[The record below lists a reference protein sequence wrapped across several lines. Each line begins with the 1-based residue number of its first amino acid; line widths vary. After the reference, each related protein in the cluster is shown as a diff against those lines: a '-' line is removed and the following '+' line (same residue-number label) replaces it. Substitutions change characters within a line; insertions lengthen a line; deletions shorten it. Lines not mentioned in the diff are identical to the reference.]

1 MENSNTTLT
10 LKKLCDLINKQQG
23 LFATLT
29 TQNRVSQEV
38 RVRFSLRP
46 PKIMNLDNLSN
57 LIELFSHQVKK
68 QNKKDIFLQWL
79 NPNNQKTYTWEEA
92 EKNILKLSKII
103 KENIKE
109 GDRCLLVSEN
119 RPEWFV
125 SDLAIMLSDGI
136 TVPAYTTYT
145 EEDYKYLIE
154 DCEPSLVIVSNN
166 ELLKK
171 LSKTIDEKDFIKKV
185 ITLDEVSKVT
195 DNLNLITKE
204 KYLGF
209 NSITK
214 IDLLEKDK
222 IQNDKLK
229 RTSPACII
237 YTSGTGGNPK
247 GVMLSHGGILNN
259 IVGACEIMK
268 PLINTRPVFLTWLPL
283 SHSYEHCVQF
293 AQIAVGAKVFY
304 AQKIEKLLENMS
316 EAKPTIMTAVPRFYQ
331 NLYNKINI
339 NLKKQTGIKAKLIEA
354 TLRLGKKKLIGQEM
368 TFFEKLINIIVEEIV
383 RKKIKKQFGGNLK
396 AFVSGGGAL
405 DQEIGEFLNS
415 IGLPTLQGY
424 GLTETS
430 PVVSCNPIHKIR
442 VETVGPP
449 FKGNQVKIADDGEIL
464 VKGENVMLGYWN
476 KKEETDKVII
486 NGWLHTGDIGEID
499 PEDGYLK
506 ITDRKKDII
515 VSAGGDNIS
524 PAKIENMITNEPEVD
539 QCMVYGDK
547 KNYIVALIVP
557 NKDFLNQKEKIQN
570 VIEKINKKLT
580 LLEKIKK
587 IQLIDESFSI
597 ENGLMTPTMKV
608 KRKKVTEKYK
618 NQLEKLY

>member
-1 MENSNTTLT
+1 
-10 LKKLCDLINKQQG
+10 
-23 LFATLT
+23 
-29 TQNRVSQEV
+29 
-38 RVRFSLRP
+38 
-46 PKIMNLDNLSN
+46 MNLDNLNN
-57 LIELFSHQVKK
+57 LIELFSYQSDK
-68 QNKKDIFLQWL
+68 QNKKSIFLQWL
-79 NPNNQKTYTWEEA
+79 NPNNKKTYTWEETQ
-92 EKNILKLSKII
+92 KNILKLSRII

-125 SDLAIMLSDGI
+125 SDMAIMLSGGI

-166 ELLKK
+166 EMLKK
-171 LSKTIDEKDFIKKV
+171 LNNTINEKEFIKKV
-185 ITLDEVSKVT
+185 ITLDEVNKVIH
-195 DNLNLITKE
+195 NLDIIDKD
-204 KYLGF
+204 KYLDF
-209 NSITK
+209 NIILK
-214 IDLLEKDK
+214 NNLLEEDI
-222 IQNDKLK
+222 IQNKKLK

-247 GVMLSHGGILNN
+247 GVILSHGGILNN
-259 IVGACEIMK
+259 LVGACEIMK
-268 PLINTRPVFLTWLPL
+268 PLFNSRPVFLTWLPL

-304 AQKIEKLLENMS
+304 AEKIEKLLENIS

-339 NLKKQTGIKAKLIEA
+339 NLKKQTGFKAKLIEA
-354 TLRLGKKKLIGQEM
+354 TLRLGKKKLLNQKM
-368 TFFEKLINIIVEEIV
+368 TFFEKLLNLMVEILV
-383 RKKIKKQFGGNLK
+383 RKKIKNQFGGNLK

-405 DQEIGEFLNS
+405 DKEIGEFLNS
-415 IGLPTLQGY
+415 VGLPTLQGY

-430 PVVSCNPIHKIR
+430 PVVSCNPIHKIK

-476 KKEETDKVII
+476 KKEETDEVII
-486 NGWLHTGDIGEID
+486 DGWLHTGDIGEID
-499 PEDGYLK
+499 PEDSYLK

-524 PAKIENMITNEPEVD
+524 PAKIENMITNEPEID

-547 KNYIVALIVP
+547 KNYLVALIVP
-557 NKDFLNQKEKIQN
+557 SKDFLKEKEKINN

-580 LLEKIKK
+580 LLEKIKR
-587 IQLIDESFSI
+587 IQLIDENFSI

>member
-1 MENSNTTLT
+1 
-10 LKKLCDLINKQQG
+10 
-23 LFATLT
+23 
-29 TQNRVSQEV
+29 
-38 RVRFSLRP
+38 
-46 PKIMNLDNLSN
+46 MNLDNLSN
-57 LIELFSHQVKK
+57 LIELFSHQVQK

-103 KENIKE
+103 KQNIKE

-368 TFFEKLINIIVEEIV
+368 TFFEKLINIIVEELV

-499 PEDGYLK
+499 PKDGYLK

-557 NKDFLNQKEKIQN
+557 NKDFLNQKEKIQD

>member
-1 MENSNTTLT
+1 
-10 LKKLCDLINKQQG
+10 
-23 LFATLT
+23 
-29 TQNRVSQEV
+29 
-38 RVRFSLRP
+38 
-46 PKIMNLDNLSN
+46 MNLDKLNN
-57 LIELFSHQVKK
+57 LIELFSHQAEK
-68 QNKKDIFLQWL
+68 QNKESIFLQWL
-79 NPNNQKTYTWEEA
+79 NPNNKKSYTWEETQ
-92 EKNILKLSKII
+92 KNILKLSKII
-103 KENIKE
+103 RENIKE

-125 SDLAIMLSDGI
+125 SDMAIMLSGGI

-145 EEDYKYLIE
+145 EDDYKYLIE
-154 DCEPSLVIVSNN
+154 DCEPSLIIVSNN

-171 LSKTIDEKDFIKKV
+171 LNNTINEKKFIKKV
-185 ITLDEVSKVT
+185 ITLDEVNKVIH
-195 DNLNLITKE
+195 DLDIINKDKYLDFNLILK
-204 KYLGF
+204 
-209 NSITK
+209 N
-214 IDLLEKDK
+214 DLLDEDK
-222 IQNDKLK
+222 IQNEKLK

-247 GVMLSHGGILNN
+247 GVILSHGGILNN
-259 IVGACEIMK
+259 LVGACEIMK
-268 PLINTRPVFLTWLPL
+268 PLFSSRPVFLTWLPL

-304 AQKIEKLLENMS
+304 AEKIEKLLENIS

-339 NLKKQTGIKAKLIEA
+339 NLKKQTGFKAKLIEE
-354 TLRLGKKKLIGQEM
+354 TLRLGKKKLLNQKM
-368 TFFEKLINIIVEEIV
+368 TFSEKLLNLIVETLV

-415 IGLPTLQGY
+415 VGLPTLQGY

-430 PVVSCNPIHKIR
+430 PVVSCNPIHKIK

-449 FKGNQVKIADDGEIL
+449 FKGNQVKIAEDGEIL

-476 KKEETDKVII
+476 KKEETDKVIV

-524 PAKIENMITNEPEVD
+524 PAKIENMITNEPEID

-547 KNYIVALIVP
+547 KNYLVALVVP
-557 NKDFLNQKEKIQN
+557 SKDFLHEKEKINN

-587 IQLIDESFSI
+587 IQLIDENFSI

>member
-1 MENSNTTLT
+1 
-10 LKKLCDLINKQQG
+10 
-23 LFATLT
+23 
-29 TQNRVSQEV
+29 
-38 RVRFSLRP
+38 
-46 PKIMNLDNLSN
+46 MNLDNLNS
-57 LIELFSHQVKK
+57 LIELFSHQVDK
-68 QNKKDIFLQWL
+68 QNKKDIFLHWL
-79 NPNNQKTYTWEEA
+79 NSDNEKKYTWEET
-92 EKNILKLSKII
+92 EKNILKLSKTI
-103 KENIKE
+103 KQNIKE

-119 RPEWFV
+119 RPEWFI
-125 SDLAIMLSDGI
+125 SDLAIMLSGGV

-171 LSKTIDEKDFIKKV
+171 LINTVNEKEFIKKV
-185 ITLDEVSKVT
+185 ITLDEINKVIN
-195 DNLNLITKE
+195 NLNLFNKE
-204 KYLGF
+204 RYLDF
-209 NSITK
+209 NTLIK
-214 IDLLEKDK
+214 NNLLEKEI
-222 IQNDKLK
+222 IQNDNLK

-237 YTSGTGGNPK
+237 YTSGTGGDPK
-247 GVMLSHGGILNN
+247 GVILSHGGILNN
-259 IVGACEIMK
+259 LVGACEIMK
-268 PLINTRPVFLTWLPL
+268 PLIDTRPVFLTWLPL

-304 AQKIEKLLENMS
+304 AEKIEKLLENIS

-339 NLKKQTGIKAKLIEA
+339 NLKKQTGLKAKLIDVA
-354 TLRLGKKKLIGQEM
+354 IRLGRKKLLNEEM
-368 TFFEKLINIIVEEIV
+368 SYFEKLTNLILEVLV

-405 DQEIGEFLNS
+405 DKEIGEFLNS

-430 PVVSCNPIHKIR
+430 PVVSCNPIHKIK

-449 FKGNQVKIADDGEIL
+449 FKGNKVKIADDGEIL

-476 KKEETDKVII
+476 KKEETGEVII
-486 NGWLHTGDIGEID
+486 DGWLHTGDIGEID

-524 PAKIENMITNEPEVD
+524 PAKIENMITNEPEID

-547 KNYIVALIVP
+547 KNYLVALVVP
-557 NKDFLNQKEKIQN
+557 SKDFLHEKEKINN

-587 IQLIDESFSI
+587 IQLIDENFSI